1 MHYIDLFFDN
11 LFYSFGGVN
20 FASVVMKLFV
30 ATTLSGVIGLER
42 DAHRQ
47 TAGFRTYIL
56 VSLGACVAMMTDQFI
71 CEFLNPNADPARLG
85 AQVITGVGFLGA
97 GTILLAG
104 RQVIGLTTAA
114 GLWASACIGLSV
126 GVGFYSVAIVSTIIL
141 FVTLELL
148 PTVEAKVNANA
159 RISYYHIELANAA
172 KFLDYRDYIKN
183 SGIEIQKLSVSKTPS
198 VVSGGISFRLLAT
211 RKNGMSQNDLTE
223 FLENFEDVYLVEE
236 L

>member
-1 MHYIDLFFDN
+1 MHIIDSFFSSLYQN
-11 LFYSFGGVN
+11 FGGTD
-20 FASVVMKLFV
+20 FASVLMKLFV
-30 ATTLSGVIGLER
+30 ATVLSGVIGLER

-56 VSLGACVAMMTDQFI
+56 VSLGSCVAMMTDQFI
-71 CEFLNPNADPARLG
+71 CEYLNTNADPARLG

-126 GVGFYSVAIVSTIIL
+126 GVGFYSVALVSSIIL
-141 FVTLELL
+141 FITLEIL
-148 PTVEAKVNANA
+148 PFVESAVDANA
-159 RISYYHIELANAA
+159 RTSYYHIELANAA
-172 KFLDYRDYIKN
+172 NFMEFQNYIKDT
-183 SGIEIQKLSVSKTPS
+183 GVEIKKIYVSKTPS
-198 VVSGGISFRLLAT
+198 LVKGGISFRLLAN
-211 RKNGMSQNDLTE
+211 RRNRMSQNDFTE
-223 FLENFEDVYLVEE
+223 YLEHFDDVYLVEE